1 MGVSSLSQREYTP
14 STGCSTEGGTV
25 KVLLAYDGFEHS
37 LHALEEAA
45 ELASGGKAEVTVMS
59 VVPPDA
65 RGSKAG
71 GHVGLRPHAHED
83 VARAHE
89 FLLERGVEAEMTTAH
104 GDPAEEILAEAGK
117 GGYDLIV
124 VGSRK
129 RGVIARALLGSVS
142 EELAGHAP
150 CPVLIA
156 DKDGQERIEPASAAT
171 P

>member
-1 MGVSSLSQREYTP
+1 MKL
-14 STGCSTEGGTV
+14 
-25 KVLLAYDGFEHS
+25 LLAYDGFEHS

-65 RGSKAG
+65 RGSKSG
-71 GHVGLRPHAHED
+71 GHIGLRPHAHED
-83 VARAHE
+83 VARAHD
-89 FLLERGVEAEMTTAH
+89 FLLERGIEARMTTAH
-104 GDPAEEILAEAGK
+104 GEPAEEILDEAGK

-142 EELAGHAP
+142 AELVGHAP

-156 DKDGQERIEPASAAT
+156 DKDGQERIEPPSV
-171 P
+171 PSP